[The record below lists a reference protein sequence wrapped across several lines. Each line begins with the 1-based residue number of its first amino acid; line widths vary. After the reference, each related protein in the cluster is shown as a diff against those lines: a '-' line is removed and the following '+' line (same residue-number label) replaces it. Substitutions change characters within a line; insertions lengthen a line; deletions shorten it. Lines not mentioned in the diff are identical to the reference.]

1 MFFLFLRHGS
11 HQERMIT
18 YFMKSLSTRL
28 PVVVPTSPHPLLIR
42 SVVPRETHSFS
53 ITSHSFS
60 CSVMAAST
68 IAANSLVF
76 LFLCS
81 VFSCVFAADGS
92 LGRGKLDLVNKN
104 EYFSDREPKSVF
116 ALLQAIG
123 VYYLSIICI
132 KTFILEADLG
142 TAILSRE
149 HRKSSLDSNGRVNS
163 AFLTRQQVK
172 LLSISQLL
180 KYIVAL
186 Y

>member
-1 MFFLFLRHGS
+1 
-11 HQERMIT
+11 MIT

-28 PVVVPTSPHPLLIR
+28 PVVVPTSPYPLLIR

-81 VFSCVFAADGS
+81 VFSCVFVADGS

-104 EYFSDREPKSVF
+104 EYFSDRELKSVF

-149 HRKSSLDSNGRVNS
+149 HRKSSLDSILVYACNGRVNS